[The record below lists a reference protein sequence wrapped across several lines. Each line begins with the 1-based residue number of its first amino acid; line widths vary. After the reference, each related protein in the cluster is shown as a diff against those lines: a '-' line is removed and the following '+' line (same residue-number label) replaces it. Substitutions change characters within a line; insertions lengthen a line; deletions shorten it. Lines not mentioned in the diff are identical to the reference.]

1 METNQEKKMEPPKY
15 ITHTSNELR
24 LNDLEKT
31 VTIEQVEREIEKV
44 ADSIEL
50 DLLALVD
57 HWTDDSGL
65 HRAPFE
71 AELLDTIKES
81 LKPFLARLAREGGDS

>member
-1 METNQEKKMEPPKY
+1 MEPPKY

-24 LNDLEKT
+24 LSDLEKT
-31 VTIEQVEREIEKV
+31 VTLEQVEREIEKV

-57 HWTDDSGL
+57 HWTDDSGF
-65 HRAPFE
+65 HQAPFE
-71 AELLDTIKES
+71 GELLDTIKES
-81 LKPFLARLAREGGDS
+81 FKPFLARLAREGGDS